1 MNDLENPF
9 EEIEIRCPRLGGP
22 VTFGYCVIE
31 AIDRP
36 CARSITCWSDQ
47 FEVESFLRK
56 KLGDEIFQLTFN
68 TPQKTKLDSILELI
82 DKAKKTSLGNS
93 ESSE

>member
-1 MNDLENPF
+1 MNDLENPY

-36 CARSITCWSDQ
+36 CARSITCWSDH
-47 FEVESFLRK
+47 FEVESFLRN
-56 KLGDEIFQLTFN
+56 KLGDELFQLTFN

-82 DKAKKTSLGNS
+82 ERAKKSSFDNS
-93 ESSE
+93 ERPE

>member
-36 CARSITCWSDQ
+36 CARSITCWSDH

-56 KLGDEIFQLTFN
+56 KLGDETFQLTFN

-82 DKAKKTSLGNS
+82 ERAKKSSIDNS
-93 ESSE
+93 ESPK